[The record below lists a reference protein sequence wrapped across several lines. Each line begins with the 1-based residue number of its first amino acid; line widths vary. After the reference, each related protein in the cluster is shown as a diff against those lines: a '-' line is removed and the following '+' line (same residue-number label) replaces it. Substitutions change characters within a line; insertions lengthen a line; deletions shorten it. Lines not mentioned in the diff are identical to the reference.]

1 MNDSSENFR
10 RTNYKRYLSVILGM
24 LLCAFSYNIFLL
36 PNDIVFGGLSGISII
51 VSKFVNIIPSLFI
64 FVCSLFIAIFSY
76 FLLGKEVTIR
86 ALIGSSLYALFVE
99 LTSFI
104 TDLVQVPNDDLL
116 LISIFGGVLYGIG
129 LGFVMRGGFTAGG
142 TDMITNI
149 FSKYLKIP
157 TGSSMILV
165 EGVIVIIGTFV
176 FGISNLLYAIIILF
190 LITTLVDKVMLGIS
204 DKKAFYI
211 ITSEKKKVSNFVI
224 NDLGHTITVFS
235 ATGGFTKKKV
245 YVLFTVIPTREY
257 YKLREGIRKID
268 SDAFFTVID
277 AYEVLG
283 GE

>member
-1 MNDSSENFR
+1 MIVTSKNFK

-51 VSKFVNIIPSLFI
+51 VSKYFDIIPSLFI
-64 FVCSLFIAIFSY
+64 FICSLFIAIFSY

-86 ALIGSSLYALFVE
+86 ALIGSSFYALFVE
-99 LTSFI
+99 ITSGI
-104 TDLVQVPNDDLL
+104 SDLVQVPNDDLL
-116 LISIFGGVLYGIG
+116 LISIFGGVIYGIG

-157 TGSSMILV
+157 TGSSMIMV
-165 EGVIVIIGTFV
+165 EGVIVLIGTFV

-190 LITTLVDKVMLGIS
+190 LITNLVDKVMLGIS

-211 ITSEKKKVSNFVI
+211 ITSEKKKVSDFVI

-257 YKLREGIRKID
+257 YKLKEGIRKID

>member
-1 MNDSSENFR
+1 MNDSSKNFR

-51 VSKFVNIIPSLFI
+51 VSKYINIIPSLFI
-64 FVCSLFIAIFSY
+64 FICSLFIAIFSY
-76 FLLGKEVTIR
+76 FLLGKDVTIR
-86 ALIGSSLYALFVE
+86 ALIGSSFYALFVE

-104 TDLVQVPNDDLL
+104 TDLVQIPNDDLL

>member
-1 MNDSSENFR
+1 MNDSSKNFR